1 MDAMKCYAC
10 GRPVNDGPNNV
21 ITEDGQPQRVGS
33 ECIRN
38 IHPPRT
44 WQPPK
49 GGPRL
54 GLINDTIEQI
64 IDMLEAMTPA
74 QRDTWLRM
82 VRMEGY
88 PPHVIEACEQAVAII
103 DGK

>member
-1 MDAMKCYAC
+1 M
-10 GRPVNDGPNNV
+10 
-21 ITEDGQPQRVGS
+21 
-33 ECIRN
+33 
-38 IHPPRT
+38 
-44 WQPPK
+44 
-49 GGPRL
+49 
-54 GLINDTIEQI
+54 NDTIEQI

>member
-1 MDAMKCYAC
+1 MA
-10 GRPVNDGPNNV
+10 RPLPYLSNV
-21 ITEDGQPQRVGS
+21 RGNGAAPIGAEPM
-33 ECIRN
+33 
-38 IHPPRT
+38 
-44 WQPPK
+44 
-49 GGPRL
+49 
-54 GLINDTIEQI
+54 NDTIEQI